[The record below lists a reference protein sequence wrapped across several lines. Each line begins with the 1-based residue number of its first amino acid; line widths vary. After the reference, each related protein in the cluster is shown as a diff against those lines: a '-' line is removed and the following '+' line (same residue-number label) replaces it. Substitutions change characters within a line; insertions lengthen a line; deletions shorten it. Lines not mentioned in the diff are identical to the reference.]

1 MIKSIMYMMALLPIV
16 CITIIVWKVYYLV
29 TFFLNKMIVIRMRT
43 SIGWSMMW
51 VMKNPL
57 CLTKILMRIL
67 RHSWKIQ
74 SMTCPRRKIMNH
86 NLLKVLLIS
95 PFMTYLME
103 GVLILLMVLLKI
115 LSMRFL
121 EKRAWILSSWEIFVW
136 RKSTQFVHMI
146 SLSHILV

>member
-1 MIKSIMYMMALLPIV
+1 
-16 CITIIVWKVYYLV
+16 
-29 TFFLNKMIVIRMRT
+29 
-43 SIGWSMMW
+43 
-51 VMKNPL
+51 
-57 CLTKILMRIL
+57 
-67 RHSWKIQ
+67 
-74 SMTCPRRKIMNH
+74 MNH

-136 RKSTQFVHMI
+136 RKST
-146 SLSHILV
+146 